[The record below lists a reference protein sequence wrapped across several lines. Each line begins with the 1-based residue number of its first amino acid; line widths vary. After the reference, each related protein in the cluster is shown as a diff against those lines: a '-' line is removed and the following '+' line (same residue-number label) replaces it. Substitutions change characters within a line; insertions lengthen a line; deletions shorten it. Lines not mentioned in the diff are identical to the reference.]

1 MGVTGALE
9 GVVEY
14 PCGSWVDRENGSN
27 KQKKFAEAGTKLG
40 EAPTASS
47 HARWI
52 PRVMDSGGVGLRGW
66 CPSKNQ

>member
-1 MGVTGALE
+1 MGALE
-9 GVVEY
+9 GVVVGVGLTGKMEVTSKKSS
-14 PCGSWVDRENGSN
+14 P
-27 KQKKFAEAGTKLG
+27 KQGPKLG